1 MSLAMVEDDT
11 ERDDPPPGFRR
22 AAGLCG
28 PFIERA
34 GPLYGRLAEQELV
47 LGFRVLRRHTNPLDC
62 AHGGMLASLADML
75 LAAGTMYREEGW
87 GRVLPTV
94 SLQLDY
100 LAPARRGAWV
110 EGRMQVLKATGSL
123 VFAQGLV
130 SADGEP
136 ALRASGVLR
145 RGESGEGRAM
155 GQEIGQEWD
164 PLQLKQAHNRC
175 NAG

>member
-1 MSLAMVEDDT
+1 MAEEGA
-11 ERDDPPPGFRR
+11 ERGDPPPGFVR

-28 PFIERA
+28 PFIEQA
-34 GPLYGRLAEQELV
+34 GPLYGRLQGQELV

-75 LAAGTMYREEGW
+75 LAAGAMYREEGW

-110 EGRMQVLKATGSL
+110 EGRMQVLQATGSL
-123 VFAQGLV
+123 VFAQALV
-130 SADGEP
+130 SADGQP
-136 ALRASGVLR
+136 ALRASAVLR
-145 RGESGEGRAM
+145 RGGIGEGRAM
-155 GQEIGQEWD
+155 GPEWD